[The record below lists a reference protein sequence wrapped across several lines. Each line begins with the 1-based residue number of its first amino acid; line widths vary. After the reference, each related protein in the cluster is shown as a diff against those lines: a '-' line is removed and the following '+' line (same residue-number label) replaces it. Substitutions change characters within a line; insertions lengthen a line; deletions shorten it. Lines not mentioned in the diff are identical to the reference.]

1 MPERSFWDRLFDD
14 RYNAERE
21 ERVVQYIIHRLG
33 EGESLENVVRE
44 EYVRRNASPRE
55 MEEICSRPEL
65 VEAARGHMEQDF
77 SSGELDPRR
86 RPR

>member
-1 MPERSFWDRLFDD
+1 MRSFWDRLFDD

-44 EYVRRNASPRE
+44 EYVRRNASPQE
-55 MEEICSRPEL
+55 MEEICARPEL
-65 VEAARGHMEQDF
+65 VEAARSHMEQDF

-86 RPR
+86 RQR